1 VAREAADLRRRRQSM
16 HAAGRCTTSM
26 TQRSAV
32 ARRRGARRARSPG
45 PSLSG
50 PRAAACCPCTARR
63 AAYDAAPRSASAM
76 VTF

>member
-1 VAREAADLRRRRQSM
+1 M
-16 HAAGRCTTSM
+16 HACRRCTTSM

-50 PRAAACCPCTARR
+50 PRAAACCPCTVLAAKRGRARLATSQLSYGLDGSV
-63 AAYDAAPRSASAM
+63 AARVPGRW
-76 VTF
+76 F